1 MRSPSEQLS
10 EGQPGASELL
20 INPDAE
26 KIVHSHPRRQT
37 CSQSLK
43 LLGHGAAPA
52 TDQRCSTELVVEKLS
67 LRFWR
72 MEATHR
78 LRPSGAVARLIG
90 SATYDRANGERR
102 IAVNVSGDSVRF
114 LLVSGGGIYAAAHST
129 I

>member
-72 MEATHR
+72 MEATRR
-78 LRPSGAVARLIG
+78 LRCLEQGLEQGLSEFRLGGCGCTPPVALWPAVVVLG
-90 SATYDRANGERR
+90 SLETFE
-102 IAVNVSGDSVRF
+102 F
-114 LLVSGGGIYAAAHST
+114 E
-129 I
+129 